1 MPKGTW
7 QGQSKWPIKDLLNN
21 VVEIGS
27 FANAKTQKGWSIV
40 TAQLVSIYKSEKGK
54 KEMIESWNTMQSTA
68 TEKDDS
74 KKRFSTL
81 SLAKDDGK

>member
-1 MPKGTW
+1 
-7 QGQSKWPIKDLLNN
+7 

-27 FANAKTQKGWSIV
+27 FANAKKQKGWSVV

-54 KEMIESWNTMQSTA
+54 KEMIESWNTMQSSKPDT
-68 TEKDDS
+68 DDP

-81 SLAKDDGK
+81 ALAKDDGK